1 MATLVLTVIGDDRA
15 GLVSAL
21 ADVVSAHGGNWS
33 RSQLAELSGKFA
45 GIVEVEVDDARSSEL
60 ADALAPLA
68 GLLDVTVHAGAVAEP
83 SSGEAIAFEVV
94 GNDRPGIV
102 QEITAVLRDHRVS
115 IDRFESDLVEAPM
128 SGGGLFR
135 ASVQAHVDDAATVD
149 SVVAALHAL
158 AGELMVDLEI
168 S

>member
-33 RSQLAELSGKFA
+33 RSQLAELAGTFA

-60 ADALAPLA
+60 AEALAPLK
-68 GLLDVTVHAGAVAEP
+68 GLLEVTVHSGVVAEP
-83 SSGEAIAFEVV
+83 PAGEPISFDLV

-102 QEITAVLRDHRVS
+102 QEITAVLRDHHVS
-115 IDRFESDLVEAPM
+115 IDRFESEIAEAPM
-128 SGGGLFR
+128 AGGRLFR
-135 ASVQAHVDDAATVD
+135 ATVQAHVADAGAAEGA
-149 SVVAALHAL
+149 VAALQAL
-158 AGELMVDLEI
+158 AGELMVDLEL